1 MRSTNLFLKKEKL
14 KAEHE
19 RNLVEI
25 RAKQMEEALK
35 KLNTGPAASDKEN
48 VMNQSG
54 NPDFSRLHS
63 NSNQSYGA
71 PQ

>member
-25 RAKQMEEALK
+25 RAKQLEEQCRK
-35 KLNTGPAASDKEN
+35 MQEEP
-48 VMNQSG
+48 
-54 NPDFSRLHS
+54 
-63 NSNQSYGA
+63 
-71 PQ
+71 